1 MKTITVLGSNSGRN
15 AGDIAILGNL
25 LDDVSEK
32 FPQVKF
38 LIPTTNA
45 KFINT
50 HFGHHNVKPVPM
62 MPWNLCVKNLG
73 LPLYKAMTNTD
84 LILICDNLLFDR
96 KFYNP
101 LINYLHSIALFTPA
115 AKKRGVPIVL
125 FNCSI
130 GPIDHEKGKKALEKV
145 INATELVITRDL
157 ATKELL
163 EGLGIQSKEL
173 HVHADSA
180 INTPLIEPE
189 KLQAIIDK
197 EKLFTNPNGSIGFNV
212 NAYIDNWS
220 DTGTF
225 GRKEFCESI
234 AGAMDKTI
242 ETLDV
247 DIVFFITQIMDIEI
261 TKECIALCK
270 NADRVKVISND
281 TYTYEEIASLI
292 SKLKLH
298 VGLRTHTLIFSADM
312 NIPMIGITSYP
323 KSAGFLRTVKQE
335 KWQVPFS
342 KLSAQYLSD
351 MILELW
357 EVQDEVKAELAP
369 IVVLEKAKALKSV
382 EYLRPYLTD
391 AA

>member
-25 LDDVSEK
+25 LDDISVK
-32 FPQVKF
+32 FPDVQYLV
-38 LIPTTNA
+38 PTTNP
-45 KFINT
+45 KFITT
-50 HFGHHNVKPVPM
+50 HFGHHNVKPVSM

-145 INATELVITRDL
+145 INATDLVITRDL

-163 EGLGIQSKEL
+163 DNLGINYKQIY
-173 HVHADSA
+173 VHADSA
-180 INTPLIEPE
+180 INTPLIAAD

-197 EKLFTNPNGSIGFNV
+197 ENLFTNSNGSIGFNV

-220 DTGTF
+220 DTGTY
-225 GRKEFCESI
+225 GRKEFCQSI
-234 AGAMDKTI
+234 GGAMDKTI
-242 ETLDV
+242 EKLDV
-247 DIVFFITQIMDIEI
+247 DIIFFITQIMDIEI
-261 TKECIALCK
+261 TKECIAQCK

-292 SKLKLH
+292 SKLELH

-312 NIPMIGITSYP
+312 NVPMIGITSYP

-342 KLSAQYLSD
+342 KLTAEYLSRYD
-351 MILELW
+351 FRVMGSTRSSQNRIGTHRCAGKS
-357 EVQDEVKAELAP
+357 QS
-369 IVVLEKAKALKSV
+369 IEKC
-382 EYLRPYLTD
+382 
-391 AA
+391 